1 MNALALQKCLNHPA
15 REAAARCLDC
25 AGNFCRECVV
35 EHDGRLVCA
44 ACLRKATKPSVFREV
59 WLKKAWSFLQTAAAL
74 IFLWM
79 AFFTFGKILLAIP
92 SSFHEGELWKQ
103 IGEKL

>member
-15 REAAARCLDC
+15 REAAARCTDC

-35 EHDGRLVCA
+35 EHDRRLLCA

-59 WLKKAWSFLQTAAAL
+59 WLKKAWAFLQTAAAL
-74 IFLWM
+74 AFLWM
-79 AFFTFGKILLAIP
+79 AFFTLGKVLLAIP
-92 SSFHEGELWKQ
+92 SSFHEGDLWKQ
-103 IGEKL
+103 IGGAP